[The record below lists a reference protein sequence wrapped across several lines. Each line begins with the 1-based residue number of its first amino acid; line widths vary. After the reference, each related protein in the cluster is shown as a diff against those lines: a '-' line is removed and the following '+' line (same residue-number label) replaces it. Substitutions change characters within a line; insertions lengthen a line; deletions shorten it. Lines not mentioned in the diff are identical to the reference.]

1 MDYNKSPNINR
12 QLMVLAVLIVTVVFF
27 VYTRSF
33 VDDVPSCDGY
43 VTNVYLY
50 VLLGLLITA
59 FSVLFIAKRKYPITS
74 TKSLIAFTVA
84 IIALFG
90 MYMVNPRN
98 VLLNHAIWIVFL
110 LAMSVSLFVIW
121 RYSTYR
127 GTLTSTLI
135 IVFLLVA
142 GLTAIAYI
150 KPDLIK
156 LSWGNALIAALLAG
170 ILAWIVPMFFGEAKN
185 MTGYYKVLSAVFV
198 FIFMM
203 LILYDTKLLRIKA
216 QQCIVPDYPTDSLGL
231 FLDIINLFGN
241 VTMLR

>member
-1 MDYNKSPNINR
+1 MDYSKINR
-12 QLMVLAVLIVTVVFF
+12 QMMVLAVLIVTVVFF

-33 VDDVPSCDGY
+33 VDDVPNCDGY

-74 TKSLIAFTVA
+74 TKSLLAFAVG
-84 IIALFG
+84 IMALFS
-90 MYMVNPRN
+90 MYIINPRN
-98 VLLNHAIWIVFL
+98 VLLNHAVWIVFL
-110 LAMSVSLFVIW
+110 LAMSVSLYVIW
-121 RYSTYR
+121 RYSTYS

-142 GLTAIAYI
+142 WLTSIAYI
-150 KPDLIK
+150 KPDLVQ
-156 LSWGNALIAALLAG
+156 LSWGSTLIVALVAG
-170 ILAWIVPMFFGEAKN
+170 ILAWIVPMFFGDTRN
-185 MTGYYKVLSAVFV
+185 MTNYYKILSAVFV

-203 LILYDTKLLRIKA
+203 LILYDTKLLRVKA
-216 QQCIVPDYPTDSLGL
+216 QQCTIPDYPTDSLGL

>member
-1 MDYNKSPNINR
+1 MDYSKINR
-12 QLMVLAVLIVTVVFF
+12 QMMVLAVLIVTVVFF

-33 VDDVPSCDGY
+33 VDDVPNCDGY

-74 TKSLIAFTVA
+74 TKSLLAFAVG
-84 IIALFG
+84 IMALFS
-90 MYMVNPRN
+90 MYIINPRN
-98 VLLNHAIWIVFL
+98 VLLNHAVWIVFL
-110 LAMSVSLFVIW
+110 LAMSVSLYVIW
-121 RYSTYR
+121 RYSTYS

-142 GLTAIAYI
+142 GLTSIAYI
-150 KPDLIK
+150 KPDLVQ
-156 LSWGNALIAALLAG
+156 LSWGSTLIVALVAG
-170 ILAWIVPMFFGEAKN
+170 ILAWIVPMFFGDTRN
-185 MTGYYKVLSAVFV
+185 MTNYYKILSAVFV

-203 LILYDTKLLRIKA
+203 LILYDTKLLRVKA
-216 QQCIVPDYPTDSLGL
+216 QQCTIPDYPTDSLGL

>member
-1 MDYNKSPNINR
+1 MDYSKINR
-12 QLMVLAVLIVTVVFF
+12 QMMILAVLIVTVVFF

-33 VDDVPSCDGY
+33 VDDVPNCNGY

-74 TKSLIAFTVA
+74 TKSLLAFAVA
-84 IIALFG
+84 IMALFS
-90 MYMVNPRN
+90 MYVINPRN
-98 VLLNHAIWIVFL
+98 VLLNHAVWVVFL
-110 LAMSVSLFVIW
+110 LAMSVSLYVVW

-142 GLTAIAYI
+142 GLTAIAYV
-150 KPDLIK
+150 KPDWIK
-156 LSWGNALIAALLAG
+156 LSWGSTLTVALLAG
-170 ILAWIVPMFFGEAKN
+170 ILAWIVPMFFGESRN
-185 MTGYYKVLSAVFV
+185 MTKYYKILSAVFV

-203 LILYDTKLLRIKA
+203 LILYDTKLLRVKA
-216 QQCIVPDYPTDSLGL
+216 QQCTIPDYPTDSLGL

-241 VTMLR
+241 VTMLH